1 MGKKRSEVIEKL
13 LYPTRDAKKWEIL
26 DSLRQLTIFAGIPVT
41 LFGIGWLIFG
51 AIAEERIWAGS
62 ATLVFMLC
70 NMMIWIDFDLNRI
83 LLWKHL
89 QFLRSH
95 RDRQASQQEYEEL
108 KNLAAPKRWFI
119 LVVLIPILVIAL
131 LQAMPTINLSIW
143 NLLNIP
149 VLISLVGVMIIFGLD
164 IYRMKK
170 HFLAYERQL
179 KA

>member
-1 MGKKRSEVIEKL
+1 MGRKRSEVIEKL
-13 LYPTRDAKKWEIL
+13 LYPTRNAKRWEIL
-26 DSLRQLTIFAGIPVT
+26 DSLRQLTIYVGIPVT

-51 AIAEERIWAGS
+51 AIAEERIWTGS

-83 LLWKHL
+83 ILWRHL

-95 RDRQASQQEYEEL
+95 RDRQASQEEYEEL
-108 KNLAAPKRWFI
+108 RNLAEPKRWFI

-131 LQAMPTINLSIW
+131 LQAMPTVNLGMW
-143 NLLNIP
+143 NMLNIP
-149 VLISLVGVMIIFGLD
+149 VLIGLVSVMIIFGMD

-170 HFLAYERQL
+170 HLLIYEKQL
-179 KA
+179 KV